1 MKRFIRAALAAVAVA
16 GVCAGSATSALAQSD
31 FTRRPGVQALYE
43 KARAEK
49 EVVFWSPNERETQWV
64 PAEFARRF
72 PGIQVKTF
80 ADVQF
85 PTRVITEARA
95 NRHSTDVMSHSLGGQ
110 MELKRRD
117 LLAQLDWD
125 TFGVSKGNVV
135 LDGHAAATHNFIYTV
150 IYDRTKVKPQD
161 LPKRWA
167 DLTNPKWQGKLVSQ
181 AFLLPRLTAFLA
193 MEWGPDA
200 AEKWARTLVE
210 QQKTLVINGLSERY
224 LKTGE
229 RLLGVG
235 ENLAQIYE
243 LRKNGVDADF
253 IVMDLIPSTQFIVT
267 VAKNA
272 PHPNAARL
280 LAGWYA
286 SDEGK
291 ALAEKLNN
299 ESDMR
304 PGSRSQLYKRA
315 QEAKSKI
322 LLEDEKNMAQRAEY
336 YKRYSGFIRGT
347 Q

>member
-1 MKRFIRAALAAVAVA
+1 MRNVFRAALAAAAVA
-16 GVCAGSATSALAQSD
+16 ISAHAAAQD
-31 FTRRPGVQALYE
+31 FTKRPGVQALYE
-43 KARAEK
+43 KAKAEK

-64 PAEFARRF
+64 PSEFAKRF

-95 NRHSTDVMSHSLGGQ
+95 NRHSADVMSHSLGGL

-117 LLAQLDWD
+117 LLAALDWD
-125 TFGVSKGNVV
+125 SFGIAKTNVV
-135 LDGHAAATHNFIYTV
+135 LDGQAAATHNFIYTV
-150 IYDRTKVKPQD
+150 IYDRDKVKAQD
-161 LPKRWA
+161 VPKRWA
-167 DLTNPKWQGKLVSQ
+167 DLTDPKWQGKLVSQ

-235 ENLAQIYE
+235 ENLAQTYE
-243 LRKNGVDADF
+243 LRKNGVNADF
-253 IVMDLIPSTQFIVT
+253 VVMDLMPSTQFIVT

-299 ESDMR
+299 ESDLR
-304 PGSRSQLYKRA
+304 PGSRGQLYKRV
-315 QEAKSKI
+315 QDAKSKV
-322 LLEDEKNMAQRAEY
+322 LLEDEKNMVQRAEY

-347 Q
+347 E